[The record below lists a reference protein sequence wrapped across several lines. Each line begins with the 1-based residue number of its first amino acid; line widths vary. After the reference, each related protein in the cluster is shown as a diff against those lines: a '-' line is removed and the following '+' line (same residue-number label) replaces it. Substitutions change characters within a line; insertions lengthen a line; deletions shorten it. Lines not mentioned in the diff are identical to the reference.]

1 MTDNRTKPPSPHSPR
16 RKRRATVSFDLE
28 YLPAMKAYLASLKP
42 PKTLSEQEQDLQN
55 RKEHRNARA
64 RDAMR
69 RYRARQG

>member
-1 MTDNRTKPPSPHSPR
+1 MTDNRAKSPSLPSP
-16 RKRRATVSFDLE
+16 RKKQRVTISFELK
-28 YLPAMKAYLASLKP
+28 YLPAVKAYLASLKP

-69 RYRARQG
+69 RYRSRQG